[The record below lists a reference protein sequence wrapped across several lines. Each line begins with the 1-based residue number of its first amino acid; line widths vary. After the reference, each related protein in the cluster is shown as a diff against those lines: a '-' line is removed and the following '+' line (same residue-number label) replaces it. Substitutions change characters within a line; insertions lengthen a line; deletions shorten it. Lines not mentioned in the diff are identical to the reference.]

1 MVWFYTMN
9 AHPQVKS
16 PPDRAFKALR
26 QFNTEDGRRLAG
38 RKDRMA
44 PFWDEWFPSENL
56 TDRFARALSKRY
68 AIDMKEFCEAF
79 EFFARVRRSLRRSTV
94 VDLCAGHGLTGIL
107 FALFERSVDRVL
119 LVDRRRPDTHEV
131 IMEAAQ
137 EVAPWVPRK
146 VQFFTESI
154 QEFVVP
160 ADAALIAI
168 HACGARTDRCIEL
181 ARRGRHP
188 VALMPCCHSSSS
200 YGRRPVAF
208 DETLGPA
215 LAIDIDRTYH
225 LENLGFE
232 VSWSAIPR
240 AVTPMNRVIIA
251 KPQGEQP

>member
-1 MVWFYTMN
+1 MVWFHTMN

-107 FALFERSVDRVL
+107 FALLSVQWTVFCWWTAGGQTPMRL
-119 LVDRRRPDTHEV
+119 SWR
-131 IMEAAQ
+131 Q
-137 EVAPWVPRK
+137 PRK
-146 VQFFTESI
+146 SRRGFRGRYSSLPNQSKSLLSLRMRLLSPFT
-154 QEFVVP
+154 P
-160 ADAALIAI
+160 AALGPTAALSSPAEADILWRS
-168 HACGARTDRCIEL
+168 C
-181 ARRGRHP
+181 P
-188 VALMPCCHSSSS
+188 VAI
-200 YGRRPVAF
+200 RRAAM
-208 DETLGPA
+208 DDARSRSMRL
-215 LAIDIDRTYH
+215 
-225 LENLGFE
+225 
-232 VSWSAIPR
+232 
-240 AVTPMNRVIIA
+240 
-251 KPQGEQP
+251 